1 MRFFAP
7 SSEGESRGIGSFG
20 RWRNSTILRA
30 SRVSRTMPLRRTESN
45 GAVTGVYH
53 HAQSAASNTN
63 DDAGQAVVTGPT
75 RAGDFA
81 LTPGVVG
88 AAGPEFG
95 TDR

>member
-1 MRFFAP
+1 MQLTTLAQ
-7 SSEGESRGIGSFG
+7 
-20 RWRNSTILRA
+20 
-30 SRVSRTMPLRRTESN
+30 N
-45 GAVTGVYH
+45 GAVTGVFP
-53 HAQSAASNTN
+53 HAQSAANKPDG
-63 DDAGQAVVTGPT
+63 DDAEQAIVTGPT